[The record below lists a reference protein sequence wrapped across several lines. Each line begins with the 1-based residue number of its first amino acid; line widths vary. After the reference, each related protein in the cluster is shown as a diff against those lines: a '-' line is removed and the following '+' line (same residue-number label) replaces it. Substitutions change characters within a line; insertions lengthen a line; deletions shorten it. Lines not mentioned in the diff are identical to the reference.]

1 MIRRRAKPDGLPFRV
16 YERRGVRVYSIGMKM
31 VTGEWSFR
39 YSCPITDRAQIVEL
53 RRKAITQAGQILRGK
68 PTEGTV
74 EALIDAWFKWQE
86 SKPLTSENRRAESTL
101 DENKREAAKLKEAFG
116 IMLVTDL
123 IKADAY
129 AYLDA
134 AEMAIDPKTGLPRPR
149 PEKANKEISLM
160 RTILEYGIR
169 VGVLETNPFVGVEK
183 LATVKSSRYVTDY
196 EIDLA
201 VRVGRKLGSSR
212 LIVALALKT
221 AYLCVRRSV
230 EVRALTRDQ
239 IKDDGIVWTAGKRQK
254 GQDVQNGMIE
264 WSPELRSTI
273 DEALGV
279 KRNKLAGAWF
289 VFGNLNGQRYTKG
302 GWKAT
307 LSKLMAE
314 CVKEAEKER
323 KEFRAFSLQDCRPK
337 GVSDKMERG
346 DLDVLDATM
355 HTSERMV
362 RSIYDRRRVKT
373 ARPAR

>member
-31 VTGEWSFR
+31 PTGEWKFR
-39 YSCPITDRAQIVEL
+39 YSCPITDRAQIAEL
-53 RRKAITQAGQILRGK
+53 RSKAIRESGQIARGK

-86 SKPLTSENRRAESTL
+86 SKPLNSESRRAESTL
-101 DENKREAAKLKEAFG
+101 KENRREADKLKEAFG
-116 IMLVTDL
+116 LMNVADL

-134 AEMAIDPKTGLPRPR
+134 AEVAVNPKTGEPRPR

-160 RTILEYGIR
+160 RTILEYGVR
-169 VGVLETNPFVGVEK
+169 VGVIEVNPFDGVEK
-183 LATVKSSRYVTDY
+183 LATKKTSRYVTDY
-196 EIDLA
+196 EIDLV

-212 LIVALALKT
+212 LIVALAMKT

-239 IKDDGIVWTAGKRQK
+239 IKEEGIVWTGAKRQK
-254 GQDVQNGMIE
+254 GQDEQRGMIE
-264 WSPELRSTI
+264 WSPELRATI
-273 DEALGV
+273 DESLAV
-279 KRNKLAGAWF
+279 KRNKLAGAWH
-289 VFGNLNGQRYTKG
+289 VFGNLNGQKYTKG

-307 LSKLMAE
+307 LSKLMDA
-314 CVKEAEKER
+314 CVEQAEKEG
-323 KEFRAFSLQDCRPK
+323 KPFQPFSLQDCRPK

-346 DLDVLDATM
+346 DRDVIDATM

-362 RSIYDRRRVKT
+362 RQIYDRRRVRT